1 MTDQFNAKWIWHAQ
15 APVFNSTVLFRHCFS
30 RPKGDA
36 IPQLSVTAESRYRV
50 FLNGQW
56 IADGPARAWPESYL
70 IDRHPLHLGM
80 FGEEN
85 VFEVLVTNWGFDN
98 FQHIATPPG
107 LLMVLEQGGKVLCA
121 TGEGWEAALA
131 EEYKHRAPRFGCQL
145 GFEEIC
151 DSRLSVLDARKFQP
165 ATLLTSPEEVPH
177 QILTEST
184 TPRLSRISMPF
195 APCLQVRPAC
205 PHRIVTLPKDLLFKT
220 DPAQPNIQKSEGV
233 WLHEFEVL
241 APISLRFTTSFGF
254 DSLWID
260 GVKIEPSRE
269 AWVDGMRHFD
279 VHLPVGPHLL
289 ALLALSENNINEITL
304 AVHVAKGSPADL
316 TGFAGGE
323 GSWLASARL
332 TPAEALVKACAS
344 CDLVEI
350 RSRIALQAVEP
361 LEASPSFRVRC
372 SIPDNGELR
381 RPLASMPFS
390 LTSEDPELLCF
401 DLGQI
406 SVGHPSL
413 EVDAP
418 SGTILEG
425 YLVEHIE
432 NPNTTREW
440 IHHTA
445 NKQNGFRVVCRDG
458 ITRWTAKER
467 RGGRYLFLLVSGPAG
482 EVRFHRM
489 EMLESTYPVAVTLPD
504 GEPRFSSSDPGLD
517 RMHRMALRTLQLCM
531 EDTFTDCPTYE
542 QVTWIGDA
550 RNEALF
556 NYFSF
561 GVHDIVRRGIE
572 LGAQSLECDADGLVR
587 ALVPNRIEFTIP
599 AWSFLW
605 GIQVWEYYW
614 YSADR
619 EFLAATY
626 PAVRTNLQRALARV
640 RDNGLF
646 EGAGMFDWAPI
657 DSDHPFVTHNQM
669 FLIQALETGALAA
682 DALGH
687 GDDAA
692 GYRASAKAL
701 RQAVLRHLW
710 LPERGAFAD
719 SLHADGSPSPKS
731 CLHNFA
737 LGLLYGVVPE
747 GMEPSF
753 IDKLL
758 KPPAGLTEFGSPF
771 AKFYM
776 LEALLSRGLREEA
789 MESLHEYW
797 IRMMPEG
804 ATTFWEM
811 VHEEWLRGESPQA
824 TRSHCHGWSAAPL
837 YLFGRVLLGVEVLEP
852 GFRRVRIDPLPWRL
866 NRAGGVIPTPH
877 GELRIDW
884 ILGADGEP
892 VVDVLAPTGISWRV
906 AQPSESVTT
915 FQDPSTPCSP
925 VLAKADS

>member
-1 MTDQFNAKWIWHAQ
+1 MTDHSNAKWIWHCQ
-15 APVFNSTVLFRHCFS
+15 APAFNATVLFRHRFR
-30 RPKGDA
+30 RPSGKA
-36 IPQLSVTAESRYRV
+36 TPQLSVTAESRYRV
-50 FLNGQW
+50 SLNGQW
-56 IADGPARAWPESYL
+56 IADGPPRAWPDSYL
-70 IDRHPLHLGM
+70 IDRHPIPMEM
-80 FGEEN
+80 FAEEN
-85 VFEVLVTNWGFDN
+85 VIEVLVTHWGFDN
-98 FQHIATPPG
+98 FQHIAAPPG
-107 LLMVLEQGGKVLCA
+107 LLLVLDQGGEVLCA
-121 TGEGWEAALA
+121 TGADWEAAVA
-131 EEYKHRAPRFGCQL
+131 EEYNHLAPRFGCQL
-145 GFEEIC
+145 GFEETC
-151 DSRLSVLDARKFQP
+151 DTRAASTETREFQP
-165 ATLLTSPEEVPH
+165 AIVLVSPEEIPH
-177 QILTEST
+177 AVLKETG
-184 TPRLSRISMPF
+184 TPRLTRIPVPF
-195 APCLQVRPAC
+195 VPVLRATPAC
-205 PHRIVTLPKDLLFKT
+205 PHRIATLPKDLLFKP

-233 WLHEFEVL
+233 WLHEFETL
-241 APISLRFTTSFGF
+241 APLTLRFTTSFGF
-254 DSLWID
+254 DSLWLD
-260 GVKIEPSRE
+260 GARIEPARE
-269 AWVDGMRHFD
+269 AWVDGMRHYETP
-279 VHLPVGPHLL
+279 LAAGRHLL
-289 ALLALSENNINEITL
+289 GLFAFSENNINEISI
-304 AVHVAKGSPADL
+304 AVHVVKGDATDL
-316 TGFAGGE
+316 KGFGDPV
-323 GSWLASARL
+323 GSWLASARS
-332 TPAEALVKACAS
+332 TPHAALEQACTSGNLEKARQHIPLHPVA
-344 CDLVEI
+344 
-350 RSRIALQAVEP
+350 P
-361 LEASPSFRVRC
+361 LEPSPSFHVRC
-372 SIPDNGELR
+372 SIPDNGAPRL
-381 RPLASMPFS
+381 PLGPMPFG
-390 LTSEDPELLCF
+390 LTGAKEALLCF

-406 SVGHPSL
+406 SVGLAAL
-413 EVDAP
+413 EVEAP
-418 SGTILEG
+418 AGTILEG

-432 NPNTTREW
+432 NPNTPREW

-458 ITRWTAKER
+458 ITRWIAKER
-467 RGGRYLFLLVSGPAG
+467 RGGRYLFLLVSGHSS
-482 EVRFHRM
+482 EVRIHRL
-489 EMLESTYPVAVTLPD
+489 EMLESTYPVSVDLPG
-504 GEPRFSSSDPGLD
+504 GEPRFSCNDPVFD

-556 NYFSF
+556 NYFCF

-619 EFLAATY
+619 KFLATTY
-626 PAVRTNLQRALARV
+626 PAVRKNLERSLARISG
-640 RDNGLF
+640 NGLF

-657 DSDHPFVTHNQM
+657 DSDQPFVTHNQM

-682 DALGH
+682 ETLGH
-687 GDDAA
+687 DNDAA
-692 GYRASAKAL
+692 GYRASADTL
-701 RQAVLRHLW
+701 RQAILNHLW

-747 GMEPSF
+747 GLEQIF
-753 IDKLL
+753 IDTLL
-758 KPPAGLTEFGSPF
+758 EPPPGLTEFGSPF

-776 LEALLSRGLREEA
+776 LEALLSHGLRREA
-789 MESLHEYW
+789 MDSLHEYW

-837 YLFGRVLLGVEVLEP
+837 YLFGRILLGVEVLEP

-866 NRAGGVIPTPH
+866 NRAGGVIPTPL

-892 VVDVLAPTGISWRV
+892 IVDVLAPDGISW
-906 AQPSESVTT
+906 TI
-915 FQDPSTPCSP
+915 DSP
-925 VLAKADS
+925 GRAVSHSKNLSYHAAIS